1 MPASYAGH
9 YNLGVRQGSGHASI
23 MVAPLT
29 LGPYRRRMWTERVL
43 ARLVGQLD
51 VARQLIDGTTGE

>member
-1 MPASYAGH
+1 
-9 YNLGVRQGSGHASI
+9 